1 MRRRTHGGT
10 LARVISIPSLEQ
22 EVGTI
27 TTGSPWFWTQL
38 PQVSTFGTTMNYQI
52 WDINHEQNTSYC
64 Y

>member
-1 MRRRTHGGT
+1 MRRTHGGT
-10 LARVISIPSLEQ
+10 LAWVISIPSLEQ

-27 TTGSPWFWTQL
+27 TTGSHGPEHNY

-52 WDINHEQNTSYC
+52 WDNHELSTSYC